1 MILATLPL
9 SFMQVGVIQILGS
22 VAHVV
27 DLHDFTIWF
36 VPSCELRDMSVLD
49 TMAVVLP
56 SNTHLH

>member
-1 MILATLPL
+1 
-9 SFMQVGVIQILGS
+9 MQVGVIQILGS

>member
-1 MILATLPL
+1 
-9 SFMQVGVIQILGS
+9 MQVGVIQILGP

-36 VPSCELRDMSVLD
+36 VPSCELRDMFVLD